1 RVNCFSVGSSLFKN
15 LFVVFVPAKNDFV
28 TCCTTVSNKEIP
40 EPILGYL
47 IQRAN
52 RPCVNAVVF
61 QTQSGVFCINGRAP
75 WVRAKIVPA
84 CPPLNFHLLALMSGP
99 SSSSSLDSSSFNFT
113 SKFLRELLSVS
124 LSHLIIFM
132 TDVPT
137 SWDRR

>member
-1 RVNCFSVGSSLFKN
+1 SSVRMSIIRSLSVLLCTVLVVLAMSGSE
-15 LFVVFVPAKNDFV
+15 AKNDFV

-75 WVRAKIVPA
+75 WVRAKIVA
-84 CPPLNFHLLALMSGP
+84 F
-99 SSSSSLDSSSFNFT
+99 DII
-113 SKFLRELLSVS
+113 VS
-124 LSHLIIFM
+124 LCSCWQLELQGGCLLI
-132 TDVPT
+132 
-137 SWDRR
+137 